1 MSTTVK
7 SLLAALLFPPPWGGA
22 GGWGGGGALAPP
34 RPSPQ
39 LPGGGAGA
47 PIEIKDIHKG
57 DIQEDSTQIY
67 DSSLKL
73 PAQVPF

>member
-22 GGWGGGGALAPP
+22 GGWGGWGRFSAPAALPP
-34 RPSPQ
+34 TPW
-39 LPGGGAGA
+39 GGAGA

>member
-1 MSTTVK
+1 M
-7 SLLAALLFPPPWGGA
+7 
-22 GGWGGGGALAPP
+22 GGWGRFSAPAALPP
-34 RPSPQ
+34 TPW
-39 LPGGGAGA
+39 GGAGA